1 MNVRAGWASAQG
13 GRTYQEDRLEGS
25 VDKTANVCVWAVYDG
40 HGGASVAEHLAQN
53 RFGAALARTIS
64 STPPGAAAS
73 SVRAKIQAFFL
84 DWDQRHYARVP
95 AMGATVCAA
104 VLHATTLWIAW
115 CGDSRAIVFD
125 SRAHVLAATRDHKP
139 TNEVQ
144 RVLTAGG
151 TVVGNRVNGV
161 LATSRAMG
169 DADLKRCRNDG
180 SFTPSRGA
188 VTALPDV
195 HRMVLRSKSVVYLC
209 VATDGVWDAYGSNEE
224 AARALRNALVDA
236 HGDANAACRAVLA
249 GLERQRPGVVDDNK
263 TLWLV
268 RIACA

>member
-40 HGGASVAEHLAQN
+40 HGGAGVAEHLTQKH
-53 RFGAALARTIS
+53 FGAALARIVS
-64 STPPGAAAS
+64 SAPRGAAAS

-84 DWDQRHYARVP
+84 DWDQQHYARVP
-95 AMGATVCAA
+95 NMGATVCAA
-104 VLHATTLWIAW
+104 VLHANTLWLAW

-139 TNEVQ
+139 ADEVQ
-144 RVLTAGG
+144 RVCAAGG

-169 DADLKRCRNDG
+169 DADLKRQRCDG

-195 HRMVLRSKSVVYLC
+195 QRVALRSKSVAYLC
-209 VATDGVWDAYGSNEE
+209 VATDGMWDAYGSNEE
-224 AARALRNALVDA
+224 VARALRNALVDA
-236 HGDANAACRAVLA
+236 HGDANAACRAVLV
-249 GLERQRPGVVDDNK
+249 GLERQRSSAVDDNK
-263 TLWLV
+263 SLWLV